1 MRFISKKGG
10 VILKIVAA
18 VAFVLL
24 VISIELP
31 RRMWNE
37 QADRK
42 ELARKRMI
50 EMSDCEILYMQEKGS
65 FSKDLKEVFDYAVN
79 FNDLKLNA
87 PDVDIEILDIDTSKV
102 RVSFTQVKHFS
113 DLNVL
118 TDGTTKPDNIEDK
131 SKFTEFLGI
140 LGCPNPE
147 IIMDSDADQIE
158 MFLKDNK
165 HKDFYRSLKEKYYKS
180 SENET
185 EVLYNVGKSV
195 TIDLLPRNPKL
206 NLKAQKITL
215 SSPSHIEAIANYKGK
230 KDIFWDFI
238 SKEKITISVDKDT
251 NLVEQKVNMARYVFS
266 DIENDNTPYLCPS
279 TLDPFKVSFNLTAK
293 VGMTVTFFNKASK
306 KVAALIKD
314 REVTDLTENTT
325 VKNYFLNIVKLK
337 SERKVAELVR
347 EYEMDGDSTYS
358 TDEAKRKLFTK
369 YFAEQL
375 RDLVSK
381 DQYDDKIE
389 KSIDSPD
396 YESEKNF
403 SETNRFKILF
413 DSNPGSDVA
422 EEMKKDT
429 NIKFLTD
436 IAFVYNTEIIKIDTV
451 SVKIESPINENST
464 FKGYE
469 RGLFQKKFLFGIED
483 DENAGYV
490 DNGSPSWKTE

>member
-10 VILKIVAA
+10 IILKIVAA
-18 VAFVLL
+18 VAFILL
-24 VISIELP
+24 VLSIEIP

-37 QADRK
+37 QTERK
-42 ELARKRMI
+42 ELARKRML
-50 EMSDCEILYMQEKGS
+50 EMSDCEFLYRQEKGS
-65 FSKDLKEVFDYAVN
+65 FDKDLKKVFDYAVN
-79 FNDLKLNA
+79 FNELQLNA
-87 PDVDIEILDIDTSKV
+87 PDIDIEVLDVDTSKV

-118 TDGTTKPDNIEDK
+118 TNGTTKPENIEDK
-131 SKFTEFLGI
+131 KKFTEFLGI

-147 IIMDSDADQIE
+147 IIMDSNADQIE
-158 MFLKDNK
+158 MLLRDNK

-185 EVLYNVGKSV
+185 EFIYNVGKV
-195 TIDLLPRNPKL
+195 ITIDLLPKNPKL

-215 SSPSHIEAIANYKGK
+215 SSPSVIEAIANYKGT
-230 KDIFWDFI
+230 KDIFWDFL
-238 SKEKITISVDKDT
+238 SKDKINININKDST
-251 NLVEQKVNMARYVFS
+251 LFVQKVNMARYVFS

-279 TLDPFKVSFNLTAK
+279 TLEPFVVNFNLTAK

-306 KVAALIKD
+306 KIAAIIKD
-314 REVTDLTENTT
+314 KDAVDITDNET

-337 SERKVAELVR
+337 AERKVADLVR

-358 TDEAKRKLFTK
+358 TDDEKRKLFTK

-381 DQYDDKIE
+381 DHYDDKME
-389 KSIDSPD
+389 RSIDSPD

-429 NIKFLTD
+429 NIKFLSD
-436 IAFVYNTEIIKIDTV
+436 IAYVFNTEIIKIDTV
-451 SVKIESPINENST
+451 SVKVGSPINENST

-469 RGLFQKKFLFGIED
+469 RNLFEKKILFGIED
-483 DENAGYV
+483 DGNTGYV